1 MDYNYALETLAILA
15 PYENF
20 LYGLKVPETKRQ
32 YPHRLDKFMCFI
44 GLEAGGVTI
53 QQRTNMLYDMGKNNP
68 ALLQSCVIRFIDQ
81 QKQRI
86 ANKEITEGTLAN
98 YIKAIKLFCSMND
111 LLIIYWTKIRRW
123 NAN

>member
-1 MDYNYALETLAILA
+1 MDYNYAMEALAILT

-44 GLEAGGVTI
+44 GLEAEGGATI
-53 QQRTNMLYDMGKNNP
+53 QQRTNVLYDMGKNNP
-68 ALLQSCVIRFIDQ
+68 ALLQLCVIRFIDA

-86 ANKEITEGTLAN
+86 ADKEITEGTTCQLHKGN
-98 YIKAIKLFCSMND
+98 QAILFD
-111 LLIIYWTKIRRW
+111 E
-123 NAN
+123 